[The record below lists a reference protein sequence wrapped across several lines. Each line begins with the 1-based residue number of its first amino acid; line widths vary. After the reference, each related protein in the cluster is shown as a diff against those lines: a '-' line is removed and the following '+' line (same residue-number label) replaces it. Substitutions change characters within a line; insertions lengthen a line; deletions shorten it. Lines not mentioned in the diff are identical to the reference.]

1 MNMHL
6 KEIGDQVVHPRRW
19 SGFAWSM
26 VLFAVLCAAGTTY
39 LGVKLY
45 QVTERPV
52 GFNTH

>member
-6 KEIGDQVVHPRRW
+6 REIGEQLTHPRRW

-26 VLFAVLCAAGTTY
+26 VLFVALCAVGTAV